1 MKMRFLLLAIA
12 AAAVLVCGCESYR
25 YTFDTVISADG
36 TVERT
41 VHFWSVE
48 REVRKPAAQG
58 QPAEVTT
65 ENPGLPAT
73 LVIPD
78 RERFEEFKLTDN
90 DFKGR
95 WHSDGRI
102 YSDFRQ
108 MTSSF
113 VHGVPVEGKPRMP
126 SFIREA
132 HNDGQ
137 VTVTDLV
144 LVKAISYTETF
155 HDYYTREELEAHG
168 DAVIDILAGLFLDVL
183 HADFGDE
190 YDFKAFDALML
201 DKVVP
206 IVKKWKL
213 DLMKKAPE
221 KSDGAEI
228 TLSSFF
234 MPSAKLGFVCEL
246 LRLGAMNRIELDE
259 TKIMDY
265 LLDWA
270 IERMHELVKRK
281 ADGAP
286 WPKRD
291 IEAYFGRGSDKRE
304 QSDYESSAF
313 MKCARALVAERYGA
327 IPGSESFG
335 LHLAYLFNSLAF
347 TPDSH
352 DFEVTVWAPGP
363 IVHASPKP
371 VSVEPQP
378 DGTVVVA
385 WGFKKDAFFPD
396 GVELSLVCAVP
407 VADAQVRL
415 FGKTVLDRPEQL
427 RRFVSLLLRLPDE
440 ERAAFLTCLRECTE
454 KLSLKGLARFA
465 KGRAPKGGVSGARVE
480 LMIEE
485 LVGLLEDAGRP
496 AH

>member
-1 MKMRFLLLAIA
+1 MKMLFAFLVLVV
-12 AAAVLVCGCESYR
+12 AAVLACGCESYR

-48 REVRKPAAQG
+48 RDVRKAAAQG

-65 ENPGLPAT
+65 VNPGLPPT

-95 WHSDGRI
+95 WRSDGRI

-113 VHGVPVEGKPRMP
+113 VHGVPVEDKPKMP
-126 SFIREA
+126 SFVREA
-132 HNDGQ
+132 HNDGH

-144 LVKAISYTETF
+144 LVKAVTYTETF
-155 HDYYTREELEAHG
+155 HDYYTHEEMEEHG

-183 HADFGDE
+183 HEDFGDE
-190 YDFKAFDALML
+190 YDFAAFDALMTERL
-201 DKVVP
+201 VP

-213 DLMKKAPE
+213 RFIGDLSEGPDKTK
-221 KSDGAEI
+221 
-228 TLSSFF
+228 LSVRSLVV
-234 MPSAKLGFVCEL
+234 PSVRLEFAYEL
-246 LRLGAMNRIELDE
+246 LRVGAMDRSGPDE
-259 TKIMDY
+259 DMMNYILEWT
-265 LLDWA
+265 

-286 WPKRD
+286 WPKSD
-291 IEAYFGRGSDKRE
+291 IETYFGRGSDKHE
-304 QSDYESSAF
+304 QFDYEGSAF
-313 MKCARALVAERYGA
+313 MKRARALVAERYGA
-327 IPGSESFG
+327 IPGSETFG

-363 IVHASPKP
+363 IVHVSSKP
-371 VSVEPQP
+371 ASVEPQA

-385 WGFKKDAFFPD
+385 WKFDKGAFFPD
-396 GVELSLVCAVP
+396 GVELTLVCAVP
-407 VADAQVRL
+407 VAEAQVGL
-415 FGKTVLDRPEQL
+415 FGKVTLDEPDEV

-440 ERAAFLTCLRECTE
+440 DREAFLTCLRECTQQR
-454 KLSLKGLARFA
+454 SLKGLTRFV
-465 KGRAPKGGVSGARVE
+465 KGRVPKGGVSGARVA
-480 LMIEE
+480 LMIEG
-485 LVGLLEDAGRP
+485 LVGLVEDA
-496 AH
+496 AHAGH